1 MSLDAGSSWYS
12 PRTLDAIDS
21 DPEDLPLHC
30 KHPNERFIGDFSAV
44 RNGALHTHALY
55 VTTPGPNT
63 DTDVGASFRSIGSW
77 YD

>member
-1 MSLDAGSSWYS
+1 
-12 PRTLDAIDS
+12 
-21 DPEDLPLHC
+21 
-30 KHPNERFIGDFSAV
+30 V